1 MVHRLALLMGG
12 AGAAGVLALA
22 LTLNGS
28 APPTTPDAF
37 VPVANDVT
45 GADQLAQV
53 APTDPLALVT
63 DLGTDQAA
71 PSVKKVDTIYVLP
84 PSKPVVVRTDK
95 PAGDKGNQPSD
106 TPRPTRNGGGGN
118 VGGDDGQAGGE
129 DEHDGGEHSDDGG
142 SHDGGSHDGGS
153 DDGGHEPGDD

>member
-37 VPVANDVT
+37 VPVANDVM

-53 APTDPLALVT
+53 APTDPPALAT
-63 DLGTDQAA
+63 DPGADQAA
-71 PSVKKVDTIYVLP
+71 QPIKKVDTVYVLP
-84 PSKPVVVRTDK
+84 APEPVVVHSGK
-95 PAGDKGNQPSD
+95 PSGGNDNQPSD
-106 TPRPTRNGGGGN
+106 TPRPARNDGDGN
-118 VGGDDGQAGGE
+118 AGDDGQGDEADDSSDDQAGGD
-129 DEHDGGEHSDDGG
+129 DEHDGGDHSD
-142 SHDGGSHDGGS
+142 DGGS